1 MCLIVFG
8 LGFCTYSQ
16 LSDDYAVAFYNFYC
30 LIFISHFVVEE
41 INAQV
46 LASCNAV
53 CCVQLYVTLIDFL
66 SYRTENE

>member
-1 MCLIVFG
+1 
-8 LGFCTYSQ
+8 
-16 LSDDYAVAFYNFYC
+16 VAFYNFYC